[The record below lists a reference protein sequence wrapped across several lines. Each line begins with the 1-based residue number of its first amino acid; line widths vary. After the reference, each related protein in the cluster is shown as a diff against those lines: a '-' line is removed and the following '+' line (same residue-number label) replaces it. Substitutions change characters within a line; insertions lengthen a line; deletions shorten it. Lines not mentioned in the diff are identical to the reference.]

1 MKNIFWGVLILAL
14 FVLFVLAV
22 VPVFAGG
29 EGYLHNCPGPILT
42 EIEGSGV
49 RVYCIAW
56 TKHCDYPVKIWN
68 NGTEY
73 INVECDNGKPLPPPP
88 NAGGF

>member
-1 MKNIFWGVLILAL
+1 MRNLFIGVLIL
-14 FVLFVLAV
+14 VLFVLAV
-22 VPVFAGG
+22 VPVRAGG

-56 TKHCDYPVKIWN
+56 TL
-68 NGTEY
+68 T
-73 INVECDNGKPLPPPP
+73 
-88 NAGGF
+88 